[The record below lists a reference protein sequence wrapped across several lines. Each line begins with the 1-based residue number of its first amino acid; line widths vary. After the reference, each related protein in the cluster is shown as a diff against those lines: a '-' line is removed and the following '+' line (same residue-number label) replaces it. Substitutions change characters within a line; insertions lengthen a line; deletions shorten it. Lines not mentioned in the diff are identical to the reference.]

1 MCHHGWRADRS
12 AVAYSPCTET
22 NLIDVITVAL
32 ILILAMILIGVGR
45 GQLTWDKTIFLLLTA
60 MIVVVLSF
68 WLLGRM

>member
-1 MCHHGWRADRS
+1 M
-12 AVAYSPCTET
+12 
-22 NLIDVITVAL
+22 IDVITVAL